1 MLKWCSAT
9 MKVWR
14 EKKNALSFHG
24 VCTFSRM
31 GRKYGVISYL
41 INYCTEIDCL
51 WHSTTCTKWQLMKRK
66 FNTEVNHKVYE
77 I

>member
-1 MLKWCSAT
+1 MFAT
-9 MKVWR
+9 MKVGR

-24 VCTFSRM
+24 VCSRM

-41 INYCTEIDCL
+41 INYCTEIDCF

>member
-1 MLKWCSAT
+1 MKLYMFGYNESLKG
-9 MKVWR
+9 
-14 EKKNALSFHG
+14 EKNALSFHG

-51 WHSTTCTKWQLMKRK
+51 
-66 FNTEVNHKVYE
+66 
-77 I
+77 

>member
-1 MLKWCSAT
+1 MFGYNESLKG
-9 MKVWR
+9 
-14 EKKNALSFHG
+14 EKKCFEFSWCLH
-24 VCTFSRM
+24 FSRM
-31 GRKYGVISYL
+31 GRKYALISYL
-41 INYCTEIDCL
+41 INYCTEIDFL